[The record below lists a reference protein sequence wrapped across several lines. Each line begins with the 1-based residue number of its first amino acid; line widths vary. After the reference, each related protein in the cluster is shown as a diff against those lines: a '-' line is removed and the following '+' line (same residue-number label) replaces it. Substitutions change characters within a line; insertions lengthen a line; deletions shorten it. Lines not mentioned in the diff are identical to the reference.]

1 MFLIFFL
8 SLGSFLHTDPINKK
22 YAYDIIFGKM
32 TTMEII
38 SLISIIVIIIYFIL
52 AIVYAFQMR
61 SFYRQINKRKDAI
74 DVLTAQKYDL
84 LRMIGKLFVRFQ
96 IDVPQEF
103 ILSKRP
109 RFEDTL
115 QNIKDTERTIVKSFL
130 VQTAQALFYYGEQN
144 QALSVYPEYVSLKKS
159 LAEVDELFRKQVAIY
174 NADAT
179 NYNFWQKFLLFRWVA
194 ILFRHHLKDLIS

>member
-1 MFLIFFL
+1 MNTIQLLLLIT
-8 SLGSFLHTDPINKK
+8 SI
-22 YAYDIIFGKM
+22 
-32 TTMEII
+32 
-38 SLISIIVIIIYFIL
+38 IIVIYCMVGVFF
-52 AIVYAFQMR
+52 AGQMR
-61 SFYRQINKRKDAI
+61 SFYLQLSKRKDAI

-84 LRMIGKLFVRFQ
+84 LRMIGKLFVRHN

-144 QALSVYPEYVSLKKS
+144 QQLSVNPEYVSLKKS

-174 NADAT
+174 NAQVT
-179 NYNFWQKFLLFRWVA
+179 NYNWWIQFILYRWIS
-194 ILFRHHLKDLIS
+194 ILFRHQLKELIS

>member
-1 MFLIFFL
+1 
-8 SLGSFLHTDPINKK
+8 
-22 YAYDIIFGKM
+22 M
-32 TTMEII
+32 TTLEII
-38 SLISIIVIIIYFIL
+38 LLIIIIVLCIYLLLGLFFT
-52 AIVYAFQMR
+52 FQMR
-61 SFYRQINKRKDAI
+61 SFFIQLSKRKDAI

-84 LRMIGKLFVRFQ
+84 LRMIGKLFVRHQ

-144 QALSVYPEYVSLKKS
+144 QALSVNPEYVSLKKS
-159 LAEVDELFRKQVAIY
+159 LAEVDELFRKQVAVY
-174 NADAT
+174 NAAAT
-179 NYNFWQKFLLFRWVA
+179 NYNWWQGFFLYRW
-194 ILFRHHLKDLIS
+194 ISIIFRHKSKELIS

>member
-1 MFLIFFL
+1 MIFSELLLALI
-8 SLGSFLHTDPINKK
+8 
-22 YAYDIIFGKM
+22 A
-32 TTMEII
+32 
-38 SLISIIVIIIYFIL
+38 IIVIVIYLLLSLFF
-52 AIVYAFQMR
+52 AFQMR
-61 SFYRQINKRKDAI
+61 TFFQQLLKRKDAI

-84 LRMIGKLFVRFQ
+84 LRMIGKLFVRHN

-144 QALSVYPEYVSLKKS
+144 QPLSVNPEYVSLKKS
-159 LAEVDELFRKQVAIY
+159 LAEVDENFRKQVALY
-174 NADAT
+174 NASAT
-179 NYNFWQKFLLFRWVA
+179 NYNYWRSFWLFRWVA
-194 ILFRHHLKDLIS
+194 RMFKHQEKELIS

>member
-1 MFLIFFL
+1 MNTLETVFLIAVVVL
-8 SLGSFLHTDPINKK
+8 SIYLLL
-22 YAYDIIFGKM
+22 A
-32 TTMEII
+32 
-38 SLISIIVIIIYFIL
+38 VI
-52 AIVYAFQMR
+52 YAFQMR
-61 SFYRQINKRKDAI
+61 SFFRQISKRKDAI

-103 ILSKRP
+103 LLSKRP

-144 QALSVYPEYVSLKKS
+144 QSLSVDPEYVSLKKS

-179 NYNFWQKFLLFRWVA
+179 NYNFWQKFILFRWVA
-194 ILFRHHLKDLIS
+194 LLFRHQFKELIS

>member
-1 MFLIFFL
+1 MITLEVILLIFIVAL
-8 SLGSFLHTDPINKK
+8 SIDLLLGLF
-22 YAYDIIFGKM
+22 
-32 TTMEII
+32 
-38 SLISIIVIIIYFIL
+38 FIL
-52 AIVYAFQMR
+52 QTR
-61 SFYRQINKRKDAI
+61 SFFIQLNKRKDAI

-84 LRMIGKLFVRFQ
+84 LRMIGKLFVRHH

-144 QALSVYPEYVSLKKS
+144 QALSVNPEYVSLKKS
-159 LAEVDELFRKQVAIY
+159 LAEVDELFRKQVAVY
-174 NADAT
+174 NAAAT
-179 NYNFWQKFLLFRWVA
+179 NYNWWQHFFYIAGLPLFFG
-194 ILFRHHLKDLIS
+194 INLKT

>member
-1 MFLIFFL
+1 MNFHLRIQFKIFQLCYNLIVF
-8 SLGSFLHTDPINKK
+8 
-22 YAYDIIFGKM
+22 
-32 TTMEII
+32 MEPI
-38 SLISIIVIIIYFIL
+38 SLILLIVAIIIGIYLIL
-52 AIVYAFQMR
+52 GVFYGFQMR
-61 SFYRQINKRKDAI
+61 SFYRQLTKRKDAI

-84 LRMIGKLFVRFQ
+84 LRMIGKLFVKHH

-144 QALSVYPEYVSLKKS
+144 QSLSVNPEYVSLKKS
-159 LAEVDELFRKQVAIY
+159 LSEVDELFRKQVAIY
-174 NADAT
+174 NAAVT
-179 NYNFWQKFLLFRWVA
+179 NFNWWHLFFLYRW
-194 ILFRHHLKDLIS
+194 ISMLLRYQSKELIS

>member
-1 MFLIFFL
+1 MTKIQILLIVVIVLVAVYLAAGIFFGLQMGRFKQQL
-8 SLGSFLHTDPINKK
+8 S
-22 YAYDIIFGKM
+22 
-32 TTMEII
+32 
-38 SLISIIVIIIYFIL
+38 
-52 AIVYAFQMR
+52 
-61 SFYRQINKRKDAI
+61 KRKDAI

-84 LRMIGKLFVRFQ
+84 LRMIGKLFVRHQ

-144 QALSVYPEYVSLKKS
+144 QALSVNPEYVSLKKS
-159 LAEVDELFRKQVAIY
+159 LSEVDDNFRKQIAIY

-179 NYNFWQKFLLFRWVA
+179 NYNFWVKFYIFAWVSNLFK
-194 ILFRHHLKDLIS
+194 HHQKDLIS

>member
-1 MFLIFFL
+1 MEPFELGLLIVSIVFGIYLFLALF
-8 SLGSFLHTDPINKK
+8 
-22 YAYDIIFGKM
+22 
-32 TTMEII
+32 
-38 SLISIIVIIIYFIL
+38 
-52 AIVYAFQMR
+52 YAFQMR
-61 SFYRQINKRKDAI
+61 SFYVQLQKRKDAI

-84 LRMIGKLFVRFQ
+84 LRMIGKLFVRHH

-144 QALSVYPEYVSLKKS
+144 QALSVNPEYVSLKKS

-174 NADAT
+174 NAAAT
-179 NYNFWQKFLLFRWVA
+179 NYNWWQKFYLYRWVA
-194 ILFRHHLKDLIS
+194 LLFRHHHRELIS

>member
-1 MFLIFFL
+1 MEPLDITLLVVSIVLVIYFLIALFY
-8 SLGSFLHTDPINKK
+8 G
-22 YAYDIIFGKM
+22 
-32 TTMEII
+32 
-38 SLISIIVIIIYFIL
+38 
-52 AIVYAFQMR
+52 FQMR
-61 SFYRQINKRKDAI
+61 KLYRQLLKRKDAI

-84 LRMIGKLFVRFQ
+84 LRMIGKLFVRHK

-144 QALSVYPEYVSLKKS
+144 EQLSVNPEYVSLKKS
-159 LAEVDELFRKQVAIY
+159 LAEVDENFRQQVAIY
-174 NADAT
+174 NAAVT
-179 NYNFWQKFLLFRWVA
+179 NYNFWGKLFAYRWVSR
-194 ILFRHHLKDLIS
+194 LMKHKEKELIS

>member
-1 MFLIFFL
+1 
-8 SLGSFLHTDPINKK
+8 
-22 YAYDIIFGKM
+22 M
-32 TTMEII
+32 TTLEII
-38 SLISIIVIIIYFIL
+38 LIIVIIVSIIYLLLGLFFTVQL
-52 AIVYAFQMR
+52 R
-61 SFYRQINKRKDAI
+61 SFFMQLSKRKDSI

-84 LRMIGKLFVRFQ
+84 LRMIGKLFVRHN

-144 QALSVYPEYVSLKKS
+144 QPLSVNPEYVSLKKS
-159 LAEVDELFRKQVAIY
+159 LAEVDELFRKQVAVY
-174 NADAT
+174 NAAVT
-179 NYNFWQKFLLFRWVA
+179 NYNWWQNFFLYRW
-194 ILFRHHLKDLIS
+194 ISIIFRHQTKELIT

>member
-1 MFLIFFL
+1 MNTLETVFLIAVVVL
-8 SLGSFLHTDPINKK
+8 SIYLLL
-22 YAYDIIFGKM
+22 A
-32 TTMEII
+32 
-38 SLISIIVIIIYFIL
+38 VI
-52 AIVYAFQMR
+52 YAFQMR
-61 SFYRQINKRKDAI
+61 SFFRQISKRKDAI

-144 QALSVYPEYVSLKKS
+144 QALSVNPEYVSLKKS

-179 NYNFWQKFLLFRWVA
+179 NYNFWQKFILFRWVA
-194 ILFRHHLKDLIS
+194 LLFRHQFKELIS

>member
-1 MFLIFFL
+1 MRIVLNSHLGIQFTIFQLCYNLIVF
-8 SLGSFLHTDPINKK
+8 
-22 YAYDIIFGKM
+22 
-32 TTMEII
+32 MEPI
-38 SLISIIVIIIYFIL
+38 SLILLIVAIIIGIYLIL
-52 AIVYAFQMR
+52 GVFYGFQMR
-61 SFYRQINKRKDAI
+61 TFYRQLTKRKDAI

-84 LRMIGKLFVRFQ
+84 LRMIGKLFVKHH

-144 QALSVYPEYVSLKKS
+144 QSLSVNPEYVSLKKS
-159 LAEVDELFRKQVAIY
+159 LSEVDELFRKQVAIY
-174 NADAT
+174 NAAVT
-179 NYNFWQKFLLFRWVA
+179 NFNWWHLFFLYRW
-194 ILFRHHLKDLIS
+194 ISMLLRYQSKELIS

>member
-1 MFLIFFL
+1 MSTIEIALFILI
-8 SLGSFLHTDPINKK
+8 
-22 YAYDIIFGKM
+22 
-32 TTMEII
+32 
-38 SLISIIVIIIYFIL
+38 IIVIIYLLLGLFFI
-52 AIVYAFQMR
+52 FQMR
-61 SFYRQINKRKDAI
+61 SFFTQLNKRKDAI

-84 LRMIGKLFVRFQ
+84 LRMIGKLFVRHQ

-144 QALSVYPEYVSLKKS
+144 QALSVNPEYVSLKKS
-159 LAEVDELFRKQVAIY
+159 LAEVDELFRKQVAVY
-174 NADAT
+174 NASVT
-179 NYNFWQKFLLFRWVA
+179 NYNWWQKFFLYRCIA
-194 ILFRHHLKDLIS
+194 IIFLHQPKELIS

>member
-1 MFLIFFL
+1 MSTLDTILFIFIVVL
-8 SLGSFLHTDPINKK
+8 SIYLLLGLFF
-22 YAYDIIFGKM
+22 IFQ
-32 TTMEII
+32 T
-38 SLISIIVIIIYFIL
+38 
-52 AIVYAFQMR
+52 R
-61 SFYRQINKRKDAI
+61 SFFIQLNKRKDAI

-84 LRMIGKLFVRFQ
+84 LRMIGKLFVRHQ

-144 QALSVYPEYVSLKKS
+144 QALSVNPEYVSLKKS
-159 LAEVDELFRKQVAIY
+159 LAEVDELFRKQVAVY
-174 NADAT
+174 NAAAT
-179 NYNFWQKFLLFRWVA
+179 NYNWWQNFFLYRWIA
-194 ILFRHHLKDLIS
+194 IIFRHQPKELIS

>member
-1 MFLIFFL
+1 MNLRWLWYNFFMIWTDLVWLIIL
-8 SLGSFLHTDPINKK
+8 IV
-22 YAYDIIFGKM
+22 
-32 TTMEII
+32 
-38 SLISIIVIIIYFIL
+38 ISIYFVLAVFYIY
-52 AIVYAFQMR
+52 QMR
-61 SFYRQINKRKDAI
+61 SFFKQLSKRKDAI

-84 LRMIGKLFVRFQ
+84 LRMIGKLFVRHQ

-130 VQTAQALFYYGEQN
+130 IQTAQALFYYGEQN
-144 QALSVYPEYVSLKKS
+144 QALSVNPEYVSLKQS

-174 NADAT
+174 NAAAT
-179 NYNFWQKFLLFRWVA
+179 NYNFWLKFFLYRWAALLFR
-194 ILFRHHLKDLIS
+194 HQEKELIS

>member
-1 MFLIFFL
+1 MNEI
-8 SLGSFLHTDPINKK
+8 
-22 YAYDIIFGKM
+22 
-32 TTMEII
+32 EII
-38 SLISIIVIIIYFIL
+38 IVV
-52 AIVYAFQMR
+52 AIVVLIMYLLASLFFAFQMNT
-61 SFYRQINKRKDAI
+61 FKTQLFKRKDAI

-144 QALSVYPEYVSLKKS
+144 QNLSGNAEYLSLKKS
-159 LAEVDELFRKQVAIY
+159 LSEVDDNFRKQIAYY
-174 NADAT
+174 NASAT
-179 NYNFWQKFLLFRWVA
+179 NYNFWVGFFIFSWMSIIFKHQK
-194 ILFRHHLKDLIS
+194 KDLIS

>member
-1 MFLIFFL
+1 MNTL
-8 SLGSFLHTDPINKK
+8 N
-22 YAYDIIFGKM
+22 IILF
-32 TTMEII
+32 
-38 SLISIIVIIIYFIL
+38 IVIIVLSIYFLLGLFFI
-52 AIVYAFQMR
+52 FQTR
-61 SFYRQINKRKDAI
+61 SFFIQLNKRKDAI

-84 LRMIGKLFVRFQ
+84 LRMIGKLFVRHQ

-144 QALSVYPEYVSLKKS
+144 QALSVNPEYVSLKKS

-174 NADAT
+174 NAAAT
-179 NYNFWQKFLLFRWVA
+179 NYNWWQNFFLYRWIA
-194 ILFRHHLKDLIS
+194 IFFRHQPKDLIS

>member
-1 MFLIFFL
+1 MSTI
-8 SLGSFLHTDPINKK
+8 
-22 YAYDIIFGKM
+22 
-32 TTMEII
+32 EIV
-38 SLISIIVIIIYFIL
+38 LFIL
-52 AIVYAFQMR
+52 MIVGGIYLLLGLFFIFQMR
-61 SFYRQINKRKDAI
+61 SFFIQLNKRKDAI

-84 LRMIGKLFVRFQ
+84 LRMIGKLFVRHQ

-144 QALSVYPEYVSLKKS
+144 QALSVNPEYVSLKKS
-159 LAEVDELFRKQVAIY
+159 LAEVDELFRKQVAVY
-174 NADAT
+174 NASVT
-179 NYNFWQKFLLFRWVA
+179 NYNWWQKFFLYRWIA
-194 ILFRHHLKDLIS
+194 IIFLHQPKELIS

>member
-1 MFLIFFL
+1 M
-8 SLGSFLHTDPINKK
+8 S
-22 YAYDIIFGKM
+22 
-32 TTMEII
+32 EIE
-38 SLISIIVIIIYFIL
+38 ISIVVLIVVFIMYIL
-52 AIVYAFQMR
+52 TSLFFAFQMNTFK
-61 SFYRQINKRKDAI
+61 SQLLKRKDAI

-144 QALSVYPEYVSLKKS
+144 QNLSVNPEYVSLKKS
-159 LAEVDELFRKQVAIY
+159 LSEVDDNFRKQIAFY
-174 NADAT
+174 NASVT
-179 NYNFWQKFLLFRWVA
+179 NYNFWVGFFIFKWMSVVFKHQK
-194 ILFRHHLKDLIS
+194 KDLIS

>member
-1 MFLIFFL
+1 
-8 SLGSFLHTDPINKK
+8 
-22 YAYDIIFGKM
+22 M
-32 TTMEII
+32 TTLEIV
-38 SLISIIVIIIYFIL
+38 LLVLIIVLCIYLLLGLFFT
-52 AIVYAFQMR
+52 FQMR
-61 SFYRQINKRKDAI
+61 TFLRQLNKRKDAI

-84 LRMIGKLFVRFQ
+84 LRMIGKLFVRHQ

-144 QALSVYPEYVSLKKS
+144 QPLSVNPEYVSLKKS
-159 LAEVDELFRKQVAIY
+159 LAEVDELFRKQVAVY
-174 NADAT
+174 NAAAT
-179 NYNFWQKFLLFRWVA
+179 NYNWWQHFFLYRWIA
-194 ILFRHHLKDLIS
+194 IIFRHQLKELIS

>member
-1 MFLIFFL
+1 MSTI
-8 SLGSFLHTDPINKK
+8 
-22 YAYDIIFGKM
+22 
-32 TTMEII
+32 EIV
-38 SLISIIVIIIYFIL
+38 LFIL
-52 AIVYAFQMR
+52 MIVGGIYLLLGLFFIFQMR
-61 SFYRQINKRKDAI
+61 SFFIQLNKRKDAI

-84 LRMIGKLFVRFQ
+84 LRMIGKLFVRHQ

-144 QALSVYPEYVSLKKS
+144 QALSVNPEYVSLKKS
-159 LAEVDELFRKQVAIY
+159 LAEVDELFRKQVAVY
-174 NADAT
+174 NASVT
-179 NYNFWQKFLLFRWVA
+179 NYNWWQKFFYTDGLRLF
-194 ILFRHHLKDLIS
+194 FFISPKN

>member
-1 MFLIFFL
+1 
-8 SLGSFLHTDPINKK
+8 
-22 YAYDIIFGKM
+22 M
-32 TTMEII
+32 TTLEIV
-38 SLISIIVIIIYFIL
+38 LFVTIIVLCIYLLLGLFF
-52 AIVYAFQMR
+52 AFQMR
-61 SFYRQINKRKDAI
+61 SFLTQLNKRKDAI

-84 LRMIGKLFVRFQ
+84 LRMIGKLFVRHQ

-144 QALSVYPEYVSLKKS
+144 QPLSVNPEYVSLKKS
-159 LAEVDELFRKQVAIY
+159 LAEVDELFRKQVAVY
-174 NADAT
+174 NAAAT
-179 NYNFWQKFLLFRWVA
+179 NYNWWQQFFLYRWIA
-194 ILFRHHLKDLIS
+194 IVLRHQLKEIIS

>member
-1 MFLIFFL
+1 
-8 SLGSFLHTDPINKK
+8 
-22 YAYDIIFGKM
+22 M
-32 TTMEII
+32 TTLEII
-38 SLISIIVIIIYFIL
+38 LFIVIIVSIIYLLLGLFFTVQL
-52 AIVYAFQMR
+52 RNFFMQL
-61 SFYRQINKRKDAI
+61 SKRKDSI

-84 LRMIGKLFVRFQ
+84 LRMIGKLFVRHN

-144 QALSVYPEYVSLKKS
+144 QPLSVNPEYVSLKKS
-159 LAEVDELFRKQVAIY
+159 LAEVDELFRKQVAVY
-174 NADAT
+174 NAAVT
-179 NYNFWQKFLLFRWVA
+179 NYNWWQNFFLYRW
-194 ILFRHHLKDLIS
+194 ISIIFRHQTKELIT

>member
-1 MFLIFFL
+1 MIEIQIIFIVVLVLVAVYLAASIFF
-8 SLGSFLHTDPINKK
+8 G
-22 YAYDIIFGKM
+22 
-32 TTMEII
+32 
-38 SLISIIVIIIYFIL
+38 
-52 AIVYAFQMR
+52 FQMR
-61 SFYRQINKRKDAI
+61 RFKLQLSKRKDAI

-84 LRMIGKLFVRFQ
+84 LRMIGKLFVRHQ

-144 QALSVYPEYVSLKKS
+144 QALSINPEYISLKKS
-159 LAEVDELFRKQVAIY
+159 LSEVDDNFRKQIAIY
-174 NADAT
+174 NADVT
-179 NYNFWQKFLLFRWVA
+179 NYNFWIKFYIFSWVSALFKHHQKDV
-194 ILFRHHLKDLIS
+194 IS

>member
-1 MFLIFFL
+1 
-8 SLGSFLHTDPINKK
+8 
-22 YAYDIIFGKM
+22 M
-32 TTMEII
+32 TTLEII
-38 SLISIIVIIIYFIL
+38 LFIVIIVSIIYLLLGLFFTVQL
-52 AIVYAFQMR
+52 R
-61 SFYRQINKRKDAI
+61 SFFMQLSKRKDSI

-84 LRMIGKLFVRFQ
+84 LRMIGKLFVRHN

-144 QALSVYPEYVSLKKS
+144 QPLSVNPEYVSLKKS
-159 LAEVDELFRKQVAIY
+159 LAEVDELFRKQVAVY
-174 NADAT
+174 NAAVT
-179 NYNFWQKFLLFRWVA
+179 NYNW
-194 ILFRHHLKDLIS
+194 

>member
-1 MFLIFFL
+1 LCYNFGVMESLEILVLVAIVILGIYILLSIFF
-8 SLGSFLHTDPINKK
+8 S
-22 YAYDIIFGKM
+22 
-32 TTMEII
+32 
-38 SLISIIVIIIYFIL
+38 
-52 AIVYAFQMR
+52 FQMR
-61 SFYRQINKRKDAI
+61 SFYLQLSKRKDAI

-84 LRMIGKLFVRFQ
+84 LRMIGKLFVRHQ

-144 QALSVYPEYVSLKKS
+144 QALSVNPEYVSLKKS

-174 NADAT
+174 NALAT
-179 NYNFWQKFLLFRWVA
+179 NYNWWQNFALFRWVS
-194 ILFRHHLKDLIS
+194 ILFRHQIKELIS

>member
-1 MFLIFFL
+1 MRPEDILLLI
-8 SLGSFLHTDPINKK
+8 G
-22 YAYDIIFGKM
+22 
-32 TTMEII
+32 
-38 SLISIIVIIIYFIL
+38 IIVVSIYLLL
-52 AIVYAFQMR
+52 AIIYAFQMR
-61 SFYRQINKRKDAI
+61 TFYHQINKRKDAI

-144 QALSVYPEYVSLKKS
+144 QPLSVNPEYVSLKKS

-179 NYNFWQKFLLFRWVA
+179 NYNFWQKFILFRWVA
-194 ILFRHHLKDLIS
+194 KLFRHQVKELIS

>member
-1 MFLIFFL
+1 MKPLEI
-8 SLGSFLHTDPINKK
+8 LGLVVIV
-22 YAYDIIFGKM
+22 IFG
-32 TTMEII
+32 
-38 SLISIIVIIIYFIL
+38 IYLVLSVFF
-52 AIVYAFQMR
+52 AFQMR
-61 SFYRQINKRKDAI
+61 SFYTQLSKRKDAI

-84 LRMIGKLFVRFQ
+84 LRMIGKLFVRHQ

-144 QALSVYPEYVSLKKS
+144 QALSVNPEYVSLKKS
-159 LAEVDELFRKQVAIY
+159 LAEIDELFRKQVAIY
-174 NADAT
+174 NALAT
-179 NYNFWQKFLLFRWVA
+179 NYNWWQKFLLYRWVS
-194 ILFRHHLKDLIS
+194 ILFRHQNKELIS